1 VAKARFL
8 REARTAARLD
18 HPGIVRVL
26 DVNEESGTPFIVMEF
41 VDGID
46 LSALLK
52 QHGMLD
58 GIAALRALAQV
69 ADGLA
74 HAHAEGIV
82 HRDIKPHNVFAAR
95 DGRVKLGDFGLAR
108 PVEQTSE
115 LTVAGAALGTSYYMS
130 PEQAEGREVDQRSD
144 IYSLGVTA
152 WHLLTG
158 EPPFIGT
165 TPVSIAVQ
173 HVNKDIP
180 YDRAKFG
187 HLPDPAV
194 YLLISMTSRDPA
206 KRPPAREVC
215 ERLQQILAQATG
227 SGATRLARLEELV
240 PPKGARRDVIT
251 QTLPVLP
258 HQPMPPQPLT
268 PSPPPVT
275 PFPPYVPPRKDNT
288 MLWVA
293 VALIIVLLT
302 MFAGCVMALASST
315 PGVVE
320 AQAGG

>member
-1 VAKARFL
+1 V
-8 REARTAARLD
+8 
-18 HPGIVRVL
+18 VRVL
-26 DVNEESGTPFIVMEF
+26 DVNEEGGAPYIVMEF
-41 VDGID
+41 VDGVD

-52 QHGMLD
+52 EHGALD

-69 ADGLA
+69 AEGLA

-82 HRDIKPHNVFAAR
+82 HRDIKPHNIFASR

-108 PVEQTSE
+108 PVDQATE

-158 EPPFIGT
+158 EPPYTGT

-173 HVNKDIP
+173 HVNKDMP
-180 YDRAKFG
+180 YERAKFG
-187 HLPDPAV
+187 HLPDAAV
-194 YLLISMTSRDPA
+194 YLLISMTARDAA
-206 KRPPAREVC
+206 KRPQAREVC
-215 ERLQQILAQATG
+215 ERLQQVLVQTTG
-227 SGATRLARLEELV
+227 NGTTRLGRLEELI
-240 PPKGARRDVIT
+240 PAKGAVRDSIT

-258 HQPMPPQPLT
+258 TQRLPQPMPVPPQ
-268 PSPPPVT
+268 PVT
-275 PFPPYVPPRKDNT
+275 PVPPPITPYPYVPPRQDNT

-293 VALIIVLLT
+293 IGLGIILVL
-302 MFAGCVMALASST
+302 MFGGCVMALALS
-315 PGVVE
+315 
-320 AQAGG
+320 